1 MRLGRASN
9 VFKLEHFNLI
19 LKFNFLFNYLL
30 VSGTKLGRGGGQ
42 DVSVLDFYS
51 DDPSSNPADV
61 YRVFLYNLRLKRTKI
76 NKRGWG

>member
-42 DVSVLDFYS
+42 DVSVLTFFSKNPSLNSAEGYS
-51 DDPSSNPADV
+51 
-61 YRVFLYNLRLKRTKI
+61 FFCQFTF
-76 NKRGWG
+76 